1 MGLNGFVRWTRKL
14 ELADQNQLPA
24 GTLGS
29 KTRGLVAPS
38 GCCLESGI
46 DSRRSERVGSRKQGC
61 NDQTHFGELF
71 NARGLYARVLI
82 FGRGHKARA
91 CYFTVTGVRSF
102 GVGAPFDSYTG
113 VHQSRYFVDLPFTT
127 S

>member
-29 KTRGLVAPS
+29 KTRELVAPS

-61 NDQTHFGELF
+61 NDQTIFRRKNSGSDGSDTNF
-71 NARGLYARVLI
+71 LYFRNWCQTRQTPNLLYGDWSAVLRCWSALR
-82 FGRGHKARA
+82 FVYRRA
-91 CYFTVTGVRSF
+91 PTAILRRF
-102 GVGAPFDSYTG
+102 
-113 VHQSRYFVDLPFTT
+113 
-127 S
+127 